1 MKRWIKIAAIAVTA
15 VAVLAGGAF
24 ATALQLGERK
34 MHRRIAVNPPAVA
47 AATDATSIERGRYLF
62 MSRGCSECHGATGTG
77 KDVVNE
83 PGGLLIHAPNITPAQ
98 GGVVASYQPVD
109 WVRSIRHGV
118 KPNGEPILVMP
129 SEDYNRL
136 TDADLAALIGFVRQL
151 PAAAGAGTTVRFPPM
166 VKALVGLGAIPD
178 AAQKIDHTLPPS
190 KPIAEGITPEH
201 GAYVA
206 NACIGCHGAALS
218 GGKIPGTPPDW
229 PPAANLT
236 PAPDGAMARYPTAE
250 AFATMLRTGKRP
262 DGSAVSTVMPF
273 PALQAMNDTDVK
285 AMYLHLKRLPA
296 VPTGEKR

>member
-118 KPNGEPILVMP
+118 
-129 SEDYNRL
+129 
-136 TDADLAALIGFVRQL
+136 
-151 PAAAGAGTTVRFPPM
+151 
-166 VKALVGLGAIPD
+166 
-178 AAQKIDHTLPPS
+178 
-190 KPIAEGITPEH
+190 
-201 GAYVA
+201 
-206 NACIGCHGAALS
+206 
-218 GGKIPGTPPDW
+218 
-229 PPAANLT
+229 
-236 PAPDGAMARYPTAE
+236 
-250 AFATMLRTGKRP
+250 
-262 DGSAVSTVMPF
+262 
-273 PALQAMNDTDVK
+273 
-285 AMYLHLKRLPA
+285 
-296 VPTGEKR
+296 